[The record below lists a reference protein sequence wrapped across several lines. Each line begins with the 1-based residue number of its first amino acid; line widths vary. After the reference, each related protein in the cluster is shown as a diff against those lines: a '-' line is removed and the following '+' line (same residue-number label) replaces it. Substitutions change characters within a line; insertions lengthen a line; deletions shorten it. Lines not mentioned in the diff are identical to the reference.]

1 MTLKLS
7 LKPGEKFVLNGA
19 VLINGDRPTS
29 FLVENQVTVLRDRDM
44 MEAEA
49 ADTPAKRVYLAIL
62 NLYMGE
68 GEAEVQYDEFV
79 TQMSVFMSDV
89 TDGETL
95 RTCVAISRDVLQRNY
110 YKALIKCRQFF
121 DFEHSGTGLVEN
133 AA

>member
-29 FLVENQVTVLRDRDM
+29 FIIENQVTVLRDRDM
-44 MEAEA
+44 LKIEE
-49 ADTPAKRVYLAIL
+49 ADTAAKRVYCAIL
-62 NLYMGE
+62 ALYQGE
-68 GEAEVQYDEFV
+68 GEKDANYDTYVSE
-79 TQMSVFMSDV
+79 MSAFMQDKN
-89 TDGETL
+89 DGETL
-95 RTCVAISRDVLQRNY
+95 RVCVAISRDVLAGNY

-121 DFEHSGTGLVEN
+121 DCEQPVES

>member
-19 VLINGDRPTS
+19 VLINGDKATS

-44 MEAEA
+44 MQADA
-49 ADTPAKRVYLAIL
+49 ADTAGKRVYLAIL
-62 NLYMGE
+62 NLYVGE
-68 GEAEVQYDEFV
+68 GDAEAQYEDFV
-79 TQMSVFMSDV
+79 TQMAAFMSDV

-95 RTCVAISRDVLQRNY
+95 RTCVAISRDVLQRQY

-121 DFEHSGTGLVEN
+121 DFERSGTGLVEN